1 MPNIMS
7 VAAGAAI
14 VGYLY
19 LIAPNPRD
27 DADKRPFRVSYA
39 HRGLHGNGVP
49 ENSLSAFRRAVD
61 AGVGIELDLH
71 LSSDGEVMVFHDD
84 TLDRMTGYSG
94 NLSEMSAATL
104 RTLRLNDTE
113 EKIPYFHE
121 VLALVN
127 GKVPLLI
134 ELKGRST
141 TDMRLCEKVSA
152 MLKNY
157 KGLYCIESF
166 NPMQLRWWKLHRPDV
181 IRGQLVTNLVK
192 KKKGISKD
200 PVDYLLTPMLTNVLS
215 RPDFVAA
222 DKRMKNLSVYL
233 TTKVMKADLFEWTVK
248 GDVDRRVALQKGKYP
263 IFELIYCTAE
273 ENDT

>member
-1 MPNIMS
+1 MSKIIS
-7 VAAGAAI
+7 VAAGAA
-14 VGYLY
+14 VAGYLY

-49 ENSLSAFRRAVD
+49 ENSLAAFRRAVD
-61 AGVGIELDLH
+61 AGVGIELDLQ

-84 TLDRMTGYSG
+84 TLDRMTGYSAS
-94 NLSEMSAATL
+94 LSSMSAQTL
-104 RTLRLNDTE
+104 RALRLQDTE

-127 GKVPLLI
+127 GRVPLLI
-134 ELKGRST
+134 ELKGRSA

-157 KGLYCIESF
+157 KGLFCIESF
-166 NPMQLRWWKLHRPDV
+166 NPMQLRWWRIHRPDV

-233 TTKVMKADLFEWTVK
+233 TTKVMHADRFEWTVK
-248 GDVDRRVALQKGKYP
+248 GDVDRRIALQKGKYP
-263 IFELIYCTAE
+263 IFELIFASAE
-273 ENDT
+273 EKDT